1 MRSARGTVWSTQAL
15 DYETSER
22 KGRRVNAPVSVKD
35 LWRSRLYV
43 PNFRIREAARYAHL
57 SSQTVANWHGK
68 PGQNR
73 KPTLSVKEK
82 GAALS
87 YLQLIE
93 VAVVAS
99 FRKSG
104 VTLAKIKVAR
114 EYLSKQMQAEF
125 PFAEYRF
132 KTDGKELWM
141 DYAQFEADSG
151 DNTLLVASKRGQLA
165 WGDIIGRLQEFD
177 YENDGGLAIRWHV
190 AGRDENVI
198 IDPKIQFGA
207 PSVEGVA
214 TWAFRGRWDAG
225 EEIDDIADDFGVSN
239 LDVLAALRFEG
250 VDAAGGRPARQ

>member
-1 MRSARGTVWSTQAL
+1 MAVP
-15 DYETSER
+15 ER
-22 KGRRVNAPVSVKD
+22 D
-35 LWRSRLYV
+35 FWRARLYV
-43 PNFRIREAARYAHL
+43 PNYRIREAARYAHL
-57 SSQTVANWHGK
+57 STQTVAKWHGA
-68 PGQNR
+68 PGGNR
-73 KPTLSVKEK
+73 KATLSTKEK

-104 VTLAKIKVAR
+104 VRLKKIQAAR
-114 EYLSKQMQAEF
+114 EYLSKQLEAEF
-125 PFAEYRF
+125 PFASYRF

-141 DYAQFEADSG
+141 DYAQFEANAG
-151 DNTLLVASKRGQLA
+151 DKTLLAASNGGQLA

-198 IDPKIQFGA
+198 IDPKLQFGA

-214 TWAFRGRWDAG
+214 TWAFKGRWDAG
-225 EEIDDIADDFGVSN
+225 EDVDDIADDFGVSN
-239 LDVLAALRFEG
+239 SDVLAALRFEG
-250 VDAAGGRPARQ
+250 IADVRRGRESRN